1 MIPQSFKSFGLGAAL
16 TVLLAG
22 GASAQT
28 APGTEVSNTISVT
41 FNSGAG
47 TPTVTLPTV
56 ESHTAVFNV
65 DRKID
70 VLVTAV
76 AGSGVR
82 PAVPGETVTWSY
94 EVQNN
99 GNGTQG
105 FTLANTAEGENG
117 GTLLSLTRVGTTAA
131 LEEGE
136 YRVWVSPVDDI
147 SDAAATVYGTDG
159 TLASDRDAG
168 EGFFVI
174 FEARVAINAIDGQ
187 NNVFQ
192 VVATVTDEGTATP
205 VVEARNLGLTGVNR
219 IFADAE
225 TTGAFAAAG
234 ATFAALDGNDGCD
247 TQLLIT
253 APVLTATKVVAVLA
267 ENIPGQAA
275 FDCATGGTAVSGAVA
290 AIPGAYVEYTI
301 TVTNSSVATPATNIT
316 VTDPIPD
323 NTTYAGVSV
332 GDFTSVVA
340 NGAGDEVTATLNSLA
355 TGDTA
360 TFRVRVLVD

>member
-99 GNGTQG
+99 GNGT
-105 FTLANTAEGENG
+105 
-117 GTLLSLTRVGTTAA
+117 
-131 LEEGE
+131 
-136 YRVWVSPVDDI
+136 
-147 SDAAATVYGTDG
+147 
-159 TLASDRDAG
+159 
-168 EGFFVI
+168 
-174 FEARVAINAIDGQ
+174 
-187 NNVFQ
+187 
-192 VVATVTDEGTATP
+192 
-205 VVEARNLGLTGVNR
+205 
-219 IFADAE
+219 
-225 TTGAFAAAG
+225 
-234 ATFAALDGNDGCD
+234 
-247 TQLLIT
+247 
-253 APVLTATKVVAVLA
+253 
-267 ENIPGQAA
+267 
-275 FDCATGGTAVSGAVA
+275 
-290 AIPGAYVEYTI
+290 
-301 TVTNSSVATPATNIT
+301 
-316 VTDPIPD
+316 
-323 NTTYAGVSV
+323 
-332 GDFTSVVA
+332 
-340 NGAGDEVTATLNSLA
+340 
-355 TGDTA
+355 
-360 TFRVRVLVD
+360 